1 MECIRGVLFTAIL
14 FCLTF
19 VLDASTVCVI
29 CDSLTNDGCADP
41 LQWNQYMR
49 KYECPSGT
57 CRRSTSV
64 EKIAEKHLVIRTCN
78 PSPESA
84 GCEEKME
91 MTPYGRLTQRIC
103 WCNTDMCNSGNYYW
117 MNSKAFSNCNFQNA
131 IFTVVVAAITSVCN
145 HYS

>member
-1 MECIRGVLFTAIL
+1 MECITGFLFTVIL
-14 FCLTF
+14 FSLMF

-49 KYECPSGT
+49 KYECQSGT
-57 CRRSTSV
+57 CRRSTSM
-64 EKIAEKHLVIRTCN
+64 ERIEGKRLVIRTCN
-78 PSPESA
+78 PSPERA
-84 GCEEKME
+84 GCEEKKE
-91 MTPYGRLTQRIC
+91 MTPYGKLTQRIC

-117 MNSKAFSNCNFQNA
+117 MHSKAYSMYNFQNV
-131 IFTVVVAAITSVCN
+131 IFPVIVATITNVCN